1 LVLAGRP
8 ANGSAEQWW
17 MNAGRTVF
25 AQLIAHL
32 SHSEFQKCVARYDGD
47 RHHRKLSCWDQY
59 LAMAFAQFTYRESLR
74 DIEACLR
81 SMSGKLYHMG
91 FRSRIARSTLADAN
105 ETHDWRIFAD
115 FALHLIGVAR
125 PLHAQDPLGVDL
137 DHSLYALDSTTIDL
151 CLSLF
156 PWAKFRQHKGAVKMH
171 TLLDLHGNIPTFIR
185 ITDGKVHDVNILD
198 EILPEAGAF
207 YVMDRG
213 YIDFERLYV
222 FTLSSAFFVVRTK
235 ENVVLQRRYSRPVDK
250 SAGLRSDHTVILTA
264 IESAK
269 AYPEA
274 LRRVSYFDVETNQRL
289 RFLTNNFVLPAL
301 TIAQTYKC
309 RWQVELFFRWIKQH
323 LRIKA
328 FFGTSENAVKTQIWI
343 AVSVYVLVAIVRKRL
358 GLEASLYQILQILSL
373 TLFEKVPI
381 LQALQ
386 ASDSQ
391 EELPDPGNQLILFDF

>member
-1 LVLAGRP
+1 
-8 ANGSAEQWW
+8 
-17 MNAGRTVF
+17 MNIGRTVF
-25 AQLIAHL
+25 AELIAHL
-32 SHSEFQKCVARYDGD
+32 SHIEFQKCVSRYGGD
-47 RHHRKLSCWDQY
+47 RHHRSLSCWDQY

-74 DIEACLR
+74 DIEACLG

-91 FRSRIARSTLADAN
+91 FRNRIARSTLADAN
-105 ETHDWRIFAD
+105 ETHCWRIFAD
-115 FALHLIGVAR
+115 FAQHLVGVAR
-125 PLHAQDPLGVDL
+125 PLHLEDPMGVDL

-198 EILPEAGAF
+198 QISPEAGAF

-235 ENVVLQRRYSRPVDK
+235 QNVMLQRRYSRPVDK
-250 SAGLRSDHTVILTA
+250 SLGLRSDHTVILTA
-264 IESAK
+264 IESVK
-269 AYPEA
+269 AYPDA
-274 LRRVSYFDVETNQRL
+274 LRRVHYFDAETNQRL
-289 RFLTNNFVLPAL
+289 GFLTNNFALPAI
-301 TIAQTYKC
+301 TIAQIYKC
-309 RWQVELFFRWIKQH
+309 RWQVELFFKWIKQH

-343 AVSVYVLVAIVRKRL
+343 AVSVYVLVAIVRKRMSL
-358 GLEASLYQILQILSL
+358 AVSLYQALQILSV
-373 TLFEKVPI
+373 TLFEKTPI
-381 LQALQ
+381 LCALQ
-386 ASDSQ
+386 APEADA
-391 EELPDPGNQLILFDF
+391 EFAENVNQLILFDI